1 MEKGSSS
8 TPSSA
13 ANTSEPAAAAATTA
27 VPMTNF
33 QLFGSMVPVP
43 VASMATATAPAA
55 VAAAD
60 NGGHGSSSAS
70 QNASGSAQGQGGNM
84 SLSLQLRPLGS
95 TPAPAVLVPP
105 MAAAPMMT
113 GPAGAAAPAPLATM
127 AVAENA
133 SLAAVATALAA
144 HRRNQATH
152 RSAALHGHLRR
163 CAEALVA
170 SRSVDADA
178 ELASIARLASADGDA
193 VQRVAAAFAE
203 ALAQLVIR
211 SWRGV
216 SAALFP
222 SDAGGDALSAWEAEF
237 ARQSFL
243 NLCPLLHLAAVAVN
257 EIILETTRNDKFI
270 HIIDLGGV
278 HHAHWVELLQ
288 ALGTRRVI
296 RPCLRL
302 TVVHEHK
309 HLLSQAAQ
317 ILVTESERHGV
328 PLDLHIVESSVE
340 ALKLDALGVRSDHA
354 VVIVSTLQLHR
365 LVGTGIL
372 NTATGQRIT
381 PTPAVGIASPLPPV
395 TMSSKL
401 DRLLRG
407 FHLLSPKIIILTE
420 NEANHF
426 VPSFMDR
433 FASALSHYQQ
443 LFSSM
448 EEVSLAPAFG
458 QPAERKA
465 VEKYLLKEEIKDI
478 IACDHDGPRW
488 ARHEP
493 LGRWIV
499 RMGAAGFMLSP
510 AITVV
515 TAAGRVRAVAARL
528 PGGGDERYGVTEGSG
543 WLILNREEKP
553 MFCVSAW
560 RRQ

>member
-1 MEKGSSS
+1 
-8 TPSSA
+8 
-13 ANTSEPAAAAATTA
+13 
-27 VPMTNF
+27 MTNF

-70 QNASGSAQGQGGNM
+70 QNASGSGEGQGGSM

-95 TPAPAVLVPP
+95 TPTAAVAVSVPP
-105 MAAAPMMT
+105 MAAAPMMA
-113 GPAGAAAPAPLATM
+113 GPAAAAPAPAPPLATM
-127 AVAENA
+127 AVAQNA
-133 SLAAVATALAA
+133 SLAAVASALAA

-163 CAEALVA
+163 CAEALAA
-170 SRSVDADA
+170 SRPADADA
-178 ELASIARLASADGDA
+178 ELARIARMASADGDA

-203 ALAQLVIR
+203 AMARVVIR
-211 SWRGV
+211 PWRGV

-222 SDAGGDALSAWEAEF
+222 SDAGAAGDALTAWEAEF

-270 HIIDLGGV
+270 HIVDLGGI

-288 ALGTRRVI
+288 GLATRRAAV

-302 TVVHEHK
+302 TIVHEHK
-309 HLLSQAAQ
+309 HFLGQAAQ
-317 ILVTESERHGV
+317 VLAAESDRHGV

-365 LVGTGIL
+365 LVGAGIL
-372 NTATGQRIT
+372 STTAPPSPAAAAAASMIT
-381 PTPAVGIASPLPPV
+381 SPLPPAN
-395 TMSSKL
+395 MSSKV

-407 FHLLSPKIIILTE
+407 FHLLSPRAIILTE

-426 VPSFMDR
+426 VPSFTDR
-433 FASALSHYQQ
+433 FASALPYYEQ
-443 LFSSM
+443 LFAAM
-448 EEVSLAPAFG
+448 EEAGAAAV
-458 QPAERKA
+458 ERKA
-465 VEKYLLKEEIKDI
+465 AERYLLREEIKDV

-488 ARHEP
+488 AQHET
-493 LGRWIV
+493 LGRWVV
-499 RMGAAGFMLSP
+499 RMGAAGFALAP

-528 PGGGDERYGVTEGSG
+528 PGGGDERRYGVTEGGG